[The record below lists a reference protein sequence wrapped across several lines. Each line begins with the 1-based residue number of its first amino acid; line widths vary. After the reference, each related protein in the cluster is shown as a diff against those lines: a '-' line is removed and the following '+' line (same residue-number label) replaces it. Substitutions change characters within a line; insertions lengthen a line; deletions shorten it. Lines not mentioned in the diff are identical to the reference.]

1 MAVGGTWVEAE
12 GSISNFQNWKKNGR
26 EWRWAKS
33 ASSVYS
39 QRSGRGS
46 RLAFVVSRKPNDL
59 LRSIGFFMNSCSPHV
74 NLMYIYEGND
84 MSSHFCSL
92 ITIIVDIIIILLT
105 MMMKKQ

>member
-39 QRSGRGS
+39 QRSGGTVARREGRS
-46 RLAFVVSRKPNDL
+46 L
-59 LRSIGFFMNSCSPHV
+59 LIGEVLVLH
-74 NLMYIYEGND
+74 L
-84 MSSHFCSL
+84 
-92 ITIIVDIIIILLT
+92 
-105 MMMKKQ
+105 